1 MILKLAIFG
10 QNTLNQ
16 AFSYFQCNSDIES
29 FYYMAKPV
37 FTLRL
42 VNLQIITHYTDQN
55 KMQLFI
61 LLSKSLSAKK
71 VENYLK
77 LSVNPNNL
85 AAA

>member
-1 MILKLAIFG
+1 
-10 QNTLNQ
+10 
-16 AFSYFQCNSDIES
+16 
-29 FYYMAKPV
+29 
-37 FTLRL
+37 
-42 VNLQIITHYTDQN
+42 
-55 KMQLFI
+55 MQ